1 MMPNKPRAY
10 SIRSYLDD
18 LRRKEPQ
25 SLLEIQDEV
34 DPDYEVTAYYL
45 HFRKRNPVLLFGNV
59 KGHRT
64 FSLVTN
70 IFGSEDRLARLA
82 GFQSINEVIEN
93 WARIAGNNPASI
105 RAPPAVGRNFHS
117 IISGESLNIFDLP
130 IPSHYE
136 TDGSKTGN
144 RKYITAGIMT
154 TRDPENRDS
163 INLSF
168 ARIQPFSRDKFAF
181 DAGSHGHLWK
191 HLKTARERGESI
203 EATVL
208 IGPNPVFYLLA
219 ASFIDNEFL
228 KVRKLFSVDF
238 EGGFRND
245 IPIPSDTEIVL
256 EAEFSPEESF
266 DEGPFAEYT
275 GYIGYDST
283 KFVAKVRSILLK
295 KDPIY
300 YDIHPSNSSEHVNLF
315 SIPRSSIVMNSIRE
329 ALPKGPL
336 YEVRWP
342 HYGGRFICFGFVDK
356 AEPGL
361 AQQLGIS
368 IIGSDPL
375 WNKFVF
381 INEGRT
387 ELDIRSALVNLAQER
402 VFDGRNVLKFSEMY
416 VISSDPTR
424 DDKGVSGKIVFISH
438 GNAAAKEER
447 KGDIVMLE
455 TKGGKIVISHD
466 PIDEGEKISVV
477 VPGDIDTGNCDQVG
491 WAIATRSDPA
501 RDIEIGGGRICFNA
515 TRKVAPVPSIPNEIK
530 EKIERRLRSFS

>member
-1 MMPNKPRAY
+1 MPKKPRAY
-10 SIRSYLDD
+10 SIRSYIED
-18 LRRKEPQ
+18 LRRNEPQ

-34 DPDYEVTAYYL
+34 DPDYEITAYYL
-45 HFRKRNPVLLFGNV
+45 HFRKRNPVLLFRNI
-59 KGHRT
+59 KGHKT
-64 FSLVTN
+64 FSIVTN
-70 IFGSEDRLARLA
+70 IFGSDDRLARLA
-82 GFQSINEVIEN
+82 GFNSINEVIEN
-93 WARIAGNNPASI
+93 WANIAGSEPAGI
-105 RAPPAVGRNFHS
+105 RLPSAAEGNFHS
-117 IISGESLNIFDLP
+117 IVSGSNLNIFDLP
-130 IPSHYE
+130 IPAHYE

-144 RKYITAGIMT
+144 KKYITAGIMT
-154 TRDPENRDS
+154 TRDPEKRES

-168 ARIQPFSRDKFAF
+168 SRIQPFSRDRFAF

-191 HLKTARERGESI
+191 HLKTARERGQNL

-228 KVRKLFSVDF
+228 KVRRLFNVDF
-238 EGGFRND
+238 EDGFEND

-256 EAEFSPEESF
+256 EAEFCPEESF

-275 GYIGYDST
+275 GYVGYDST
-283 KFVAKVRSILLK
+283 KFVAKVKSILLK

-315 SIPRSSIVMNSIRE
+315 SIPRSSIVMNSIKD
-329 ALPKGPL
+329 ALPKGPV
-336 YEVRWP
+336 YEVKWP

-356 AEPGL
+356 GEPGL

-368 IIGSDPL
+368 ILGLDPL

-387 ELDIRSALVNLAQER
+387 ELDIRSALVNLAQEN
-402 VFDGRNVLKFSEMY
+402 VFDGRNVLKFSEMF

-424 DDKGVSGKIVFISH
+424 DRSGVSGKIVFISH

-447 KGDIVMLE
+447 KGDTLILE
-455 TKGGKIVISHD
+455 TKGGKIAISHD
-466 PIDEGEKISVV
+466 TVDEGEKIGVV
-477 VPGDIDTGNCDQVG
+477 VPGDIDIGNYDEIG

-501 RDIEIGGGRICFNA
+501 RDIVIEESRICFNA

-530 EKIERRLRSFS
+530 EKIEKRLRSFG